1 MADTVYL
8 QIDECTAARFAQTLA
23 SAVEGAITEAARSLA
38 CPPDRDQL
46 AAMAMQGLVSDPN
59 VPMQSSLQIAAVARL
74 AHQMADAM
82 LAERSRA

>member
-1 MADTVYL
+1 MGDGSIPAQLVYL
-8 QIDECTAARFAQTLA
+8 ADADRNLLERLVL
-23 SAVEGAITEAARSLA
+23 STEF
-38 CPPDRDQL
+38 PGRDQL

-59 VPMQSSLQIAAVARL
+59 VPMQSPLQIAAVARL